1 MRGVDESLEYLHV
14 IARIYCVGIDSV
26 ARGDVKPLM
35 PRESRLKIRRAKI
48 RPDQSTGFLDRVGL
62 GTETG
67 FECWVGNVRCFHHG
81 SIDRELPAMKEASDA
96 VTFAASYNERC
107 LSMATSLVED
117 ADGAVG
123 VSECDEFVGQDLE
136 WKGVAVRLG
145 QVRRLQ
151 DRYPVSTQSFAHG
164 RLRTDFTNQLVV
176 LLGQHRAL
184 PVVIVRSMLSVIFR
198 VR

>member
-62 GTETG
+62 GAETG
-67 FECWVGNVRCFHHG
+67 FECWVGNVRCFHLG

-117 ADGAVG
+117 A
-123 VSECDEFVGQDLE
+123 E

-184 PVVIVRSMLSVIFR
+184 PVVIVRSML
-198 VR
+198 